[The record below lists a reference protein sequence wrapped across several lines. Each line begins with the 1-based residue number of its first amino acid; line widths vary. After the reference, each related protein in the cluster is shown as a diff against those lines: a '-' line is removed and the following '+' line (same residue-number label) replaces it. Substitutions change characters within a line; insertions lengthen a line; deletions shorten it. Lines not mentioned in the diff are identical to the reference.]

1 MINAFYQQKNV
12 TFNVLGPLMYLLDLT
27 NLSLNSD
34 IGVDAKGPEKFLQQ
48 QKRLKKWSPS
58 NSQNMDFLI
67 LKHVLGV

>member
-1 MINAFYQQKNV
+1 MINAFYQQKIV

-34 IGVDAKGPEKFLQQ
+34 IGVHAIGPEKNLQQ

-58 NSQNMDFLI
+58 NNQNMDFLI